1 MRKLI
6 QIILFFISWNALSQ
20 KDSIPNNSDY
30 FLVKYAVSDTIV
42 FHNTGVNPHLFQVF
56 VVSEKDTIPLTLLN
70 ITKNV
75 LSQTYYEVDFSLA
88 RLTLTPAF
96 YQRYPEIWN
105 VAISYKTYP
114 DFLTKTYMSYDESQI
129 FQNFNGNISVG
140 EEKKQIHRKPFEGL
154 ETQGNLIRGITI
166 GNNQDAVLNS
176 ILDLKIAGKLSSN
189 VNLSAHINDTNI
201 PIQEN
206 GYSQE
211 LKDIDR
217 IYIELSGTQ
226 WNIKAGDIMLQD
238 STHHFLN
245 FTKKVQGVSLGIE
258 TENID
263 LFSSGALVKGK
274 YANFQFQGMEANQG
288 PYKLQGKNGELYIF
302 IIGGSEKV
310 YIDGIL
316 QIRGEN
322 RDYVM
327 DYNTGEIIFTPT
339 NPIHSDKRISI
350 EYQYI
355 DRNYSRF
362 LTYNTAKYHSKKWHL
377 GMAFYRE
384 SDLKNQTMAL
394 DLSEEQKLLLANAG
408 NNSHQ
413 IYVVQAIQTEYD
425 LNKILYQKINIGGTE
440 VFEYSTDEMQILYE
454 VSFTYFGPNA
464 GDYKVLEYV
473 TTGKKMGYV
482 GENQGDYKAVIP
494 LSAPNSQQY
503 WVLNSQYKP
512 SEKTNL
518 EAELAYSNLNN
529 NLFANKVSTALNA
542 PALKTRW
549 EQTLWNKKWKIASLI
564 QFDFLQAH
572 FTSLERVFHVEFDRD
587 WNIQTKTGN
596 QSLLN
601 GKITFQKTDKTK
613 LFYQFENLRFGD
625 VYHGNKHNIGGD
637 FGSSKWQFHQWNSFL
652 KSEDSFYNTKFYRN
666 NTFMG
671 FKQKKWFATFD
682 LIWDHNLI
690 KSHADKSIQPLSFQA
705 LQERWV
711 FGIGDTTKVYS
722 KIGLQLT
729 QNDSV
734 RLSRLKPVNRSDTWF
749 LQTQLIQK
757 KQVNLL
763 FYANVRNIQYD
774 SGEKIN
780 ALNSRISYRHQ
791 LFNDFFTFHAEYQ
804 NTSGQ
809 VAQQDY
815 NYIETEPGQGYYTWI
830 DYNENGL
837 KELDEFEVAVFADQ
851 AKYLRI
857 SLPNISY
864 LPTQAARLTQ
874 NFEWNLLKWS
884 KAKGLKRF
892 MSHWYNHL
900 NIDAQT
906 NILRTNHLLN
916 INPFDFKNQNLISD
930 QYQMS
935 NQLVFNRGKSHYT
948 TAFTMSET
956 RKKVWQSFG
965 SVSQNI
971 ALYQIYFQHLLEAQ
985 WQIEL
990 QANIIEDKSF
1000 NETYLNRNF
1009 NIKTE
1014 NITPSITHFFNK
1026 THYVKTAF
1034 EYADK
1039 QNQTANQEHL
1049 NIQKIRLEHHYTSS
1063 KETRFSID
1071 FNLIKNNFVG
1081 NPLSQ
1086 VGYVM
1091 LEGLQIGKNMTW
1103 NMLWSKKLN
1112 SFLFLNLHYN
1122 GRANELS
1129 PTIHTGNVQ
1138 LRAQF

>member
-20 KDSIPNNSDY
+20 KDSIQNNPDY

-42 FHNTGVNPHLFQVF
+42 FHNAGVNPYLFQVF

-75 LSQTYYEVDFSLA
+75 LSQTYYEVDFSLS
-88 RLTLTPAF
+88 RLTLTSAF
-96 YQRYPEIWN
+96 YLQYPDIKSI
-105 VAISYKTYP
+105 AISYKTYP

-129 FQNFNGNISVG
+129 FQNFNGNISVD
-140 EEKKQIHRKPFEGL
+140 EEKKSLQRKPFEGM

-176 ILDLKIAGKLSSN
+176 ILDLKIEGKLSSK
-189 VNLSAHINDTNI
+189 VSLSAHINDTNI

-217 IYIELSGTQ
+217 IYIELSGPQ
-226 WNIKAGDIMLQD
+226 WNIKAGDVMLQD

-258 TENID
+258 TENIN

-310 YIDGIL
+310 YINGIL

-339 NPIHSDKRISI
+339 NPINSDKRISI

-355 DRNYSRF
+355 DRNYTRF
-362 LTYNTAKYHSKKWHL
+362 LTYNTANYHSKKWQI
-377 GMAFYRE
+377 GMAFYKE
-384 SDLKNQTMAL
+384 SDLENQTMTL
-394 DLSEEQKLLLANAG
+394 DLSDEQKLLLANAG
-408 NNSHQ
+408 NNSQQ

-425 LNKILYQKINIGGTE
+425 LNKILYQKTNIGGVE

-464 GDYKVLEYV
+464 GDYKVLEYT

-512 SEKTNL
+512 SEKTNF
-518 EAELAYSNLNN
+518 ETELAYSNLNN
-529 NLFANKVSTALNA
+529 NLFANKVSTALNT

-572 FTSLERVFHVEFDRD
+572 FTSLERVFQVDFDRD

-601 GKITFQKTDKTK
+601 GRITFQKTDKTK
-613 LFYQFENLRFGD
+613 LFYQFENLRFGN
-625 VYHGNKHNIGGD
+625 VYQGNKHNFGGD

-690 KSHADKSIQPLSFQA
+690 KSHANNSIQPLSFQA

-780 ALNSRISYRHQ
+780 ALNSRISYIHQ

-884 KAKGLKRF
+884 KDKGLKRF
-892 MSHWYNHL
+892 MSRWYNHL
-900 NIDAQT
+900 NIEAQT

-948 TAFTMSET
+948 TTFTMSET

-965 SVSQNI
+965 SVSQHI

-1000 NETYLNRNF
+1000 NETFLNRNF

-1039 QNQTANQEHL
+1039 QNQLANQEHL

-1086 VGYVM
+1086 IGYVM

-1103 NMLWSKKLN
+1103 NILWSKKLN